1 MRIANK
7 RIAYQKSLTL
17 KRGLKF
23 PRIFYGW
30 WNVVTGFIGLGLSYA
45 TFTVFAFGIF
55 VAPLQAEFGWTRTE
69 ISFALTMT
77 NIAIVIAAPCLGF
90 IMDRIGVR
98 RALIPSVIMMGLC
111 VAAMS
116 LLTSNIWYFYALF
129 FLIPFLGAG
138 TLPLSYS
145 RVLIAWF
152 SRRRGLA
159 LGISLSGFGV
169 GAALWPIFAQALIEA
184 YGWRMAYIVF
194 AISVFGVSLPT
205 AVLVLRNKPE
215 DMGLNPDGLS
225 AEEYAQE
232 SSAHPTPEPEF
243 GLSAGEAAKTRSF
256 WLIALSFLLIGI
268 AITSILAHL
277 VPILIDRGVA
287 PQTAALSM
295 TALGFSLVFGR
306 IISGYLMDHF
316 FAPYVTAFFLLI
328 MALGVMLLATG
339 VATSLVFVT
348 AIAVGLAT
356 GSEISEIAYIC
367 SRYFGPKSFGQIYG
381 IMFAAFQLGSAFGS
395 PFLGIYFDAV
405 GNYIGALWIIVAIV
419 LVGTVLIALLGPYPD
434 LSQHKNSKLSA

>member
-1 MRIANK
+1 MK
-7 RIAYQKSLTL
+7 RSAKPA
-17 KRGLKF
+17 G
-23 PRIFYGW
+23 IFYGW
-30 WNVVTGFIGLGLSYA
+30 WNVAGGFVGLGLSYA

-77 NIAIVIAAPCLGF
+77 NLAIVIAAPSLGF
-90 IMDRIGVR
+90 VMDRIGVR
-98 RALIPSVIMMGLC
+98 RVLIPSLILMGFS

-116 LLTSNIWYFYALF
+116 LLTSNIWHFYALF

-138 TLPLSYS
+138 TLPQSYS

-152 SRRRGLA
+152 SKRRGLA

-169 GAALWPIFAQALIEA
+169 GAALWPFFAHALAEA
-184 YGWRMAYIVF
+184 YGWRMAYVVF
-194 AISVFGVSLPT
+194 ATAVFGISLPS
-205 AVLVLRNKPE
+205 AILMLREKPE
-215 DMGLNPDGLS
+215 DMGLNPDGMS
-225 AEEYAQE
+225 DEEYAQAE
-232 SSAHPTPEPEF
+232 RSRPVADSAF
-243 GLSAGEAAKTRSF
+243 GLSSKEAAKTRSF
-256 WLIALSFLLIGI
+256 WLIALSFLLIGV

-287 PQTAALSM
+287 PKTAALSM
-295 TALGFSLVFGR
+295 TSLGFGLVFGR

-328 MALGVMLLATG
+328 MLLGVMILASG
-339 VATSLVFVT
+339 IANSLVFAT

-367 SRYFGPKSFGQIYG
+367 SRYFGPKAFGQIYG
-381 IMFAAFQLGSAFGS
+381 IMFAAFQLGSAFGT
-395 PFLGIYFDAV
+395 PLMGAYFDAV
-405 GNYIGALWIIVAIV
+405 GNYRGALWLLAGVV
-419 LVGTVLIALLGPYPD
+419 LLGTILIAMLGPYPD
-434 LSQHKNSKLSA
+434 LSHQSRSGSTT